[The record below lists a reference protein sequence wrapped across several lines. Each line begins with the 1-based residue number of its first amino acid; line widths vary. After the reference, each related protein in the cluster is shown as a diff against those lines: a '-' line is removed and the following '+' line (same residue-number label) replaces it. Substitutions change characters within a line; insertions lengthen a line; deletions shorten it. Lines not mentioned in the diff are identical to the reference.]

1 VEAPGVVPRQEY
13 ADGNALG
20 VGHEYVDGLALGIAL
35 TMGHMATDTPTAMPS
50 AYIGPD
56 FFYFADLLVSQLQ
69 MHINIYKFIDA
80 IHRNPLEVPY
90 TEIYKFID
98 GIHR

>member
-35 TMGHMATDTPTAMPS
+35 TMGHMAIDTPTAMPS

>member
-1 VEAPGVVPRQEY
+1 
-13 ADGNALG
+13 
-20 VGHEYVDGLALGIAL
+20 
-35 TMGHMATDTPTAMPS
+35 MPS
-50 AYIGPD
+50 AYGVPD

-69 MHINIYKFIDA
+69 MHINIDKFIDA
-80 IHRNPLEVPY
+80 IHRNPLQVPY